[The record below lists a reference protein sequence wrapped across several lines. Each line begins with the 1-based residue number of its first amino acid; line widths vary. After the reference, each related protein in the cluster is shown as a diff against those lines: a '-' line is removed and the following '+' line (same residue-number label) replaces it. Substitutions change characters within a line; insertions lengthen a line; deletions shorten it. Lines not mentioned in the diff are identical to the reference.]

1 MRVFTAGLGTE
12 TNTFS
17 PMPTGIEDFRAHGH
31 YHAGQHPPEIS
42 NYAGPMF
49 AAREHARDAGWTLIE
64 GMVTGA
70 QPGGTT
76 TRETWE
82 QLRDELLTDLRNA
95 MPVDMVL
102 LGLHGAMV
110 ADGVDDCEGELL
122 RCVREVV
129 GPRVVIGAEL
139 DPHAH
144 LSQTMVDQANVLV
157 AYKEYP
163 HTDIYPRAKELVDLC
178 ARTAAGA
185 IHPVAAIADTGM
197 VVPMHT
203 TREPARGFVDR
214 LMAMEGHDGVLS
226 ISAIQGFATG
236 DVPDM
241 GCKMLVYK
249 DADAA
254 GAARLARELADELVA
269 MRDALRV
276 HYLDVD
282 AALDEALAS
291 SEHPVILADR
301 SDNPGSGAAGD
312 STFLLRR
319 LIERG
324 IEDAT
329 LGPLWDPVA
338 VQIAFTAGVGA
349 RLKMR
354 IGGKI
359 SPMSGDP
366 VDADCHVKALVR
378 GHTMTGLAGN
388 PTSVGDSALVD
399 VGGVECVLIS
409 WRAQALNVDLFAGL
423 GCDLASRR
431 IIVVKS
437 AQHFYASFSQV
448 SKRVLYV
455 GAPGS
460 ATPRWHELPYRKVS
474 LPKWPIG

>member
-17 PMPTGIEDFRAHGH
+17 PMPTGIEDFRTHGH
-31 YHAGQHPPEIS
+31 YHAGEHPPEMS
-42 NYAGPMF
+42 SYAGPMF
-49 AAREHARDAGWTLIE
+49 AARERARDEGWTLIE
-64 GMVTGA
+64 GMVAGA

-76 TRETWE
+76 TRAAWE
-82 QLRDELLTDLRNA
+82 QLRDELLGDLERA

-110 ADGVDDCEGELL
+110 ADGVDDCEGDLL
-122 RCVREVV
+122 RRVRAIV
-129 GPRVVIGAEL
+129 GPRVVVGAEL

-144 LSQTMVDQANVLV
+144 LSETMVEQATVLV

-163 HTDIYPRAKELVDLC
+163 HTDIFVRAQELVDLC
-178 ARTAAGA
+178 AKAAAGA
-185 IHPVAAIADTGM
+185 IRPVAAVADTNM

-214 LMAMEGHDGVLS
+214 LMAMEGRDGVLS
-226 ISAIQGFATG
+226 VSAIQGFATG
-236 DVPDM
+236 DVADM
-241 GCKMLVYK
+241 GCKVLVYK
-249 DADAA
+249 DGDDA
-254 GAARLARELADELVA
+254 GAARLARTLADELVS
-269 MRDALRV
+269 MRDALNVR
-276 HYLDVD
+276 YLDID

-291 SEHPVILADR
+291 DVRPVILADR

-312 STFLLRR
+312 STFVLRR

-324 IEDAT
+324 VQGAA

-338 VQIAFTAGVGA
+338 VQIAFTAGENA

-378 GHTMTGLAGN
+378 GLTMTGLAGN
-388 PTSVGDSALVD
+388 PVTVGDSALVE
-399 VGGVECVLIS
+399 VGGVECLLIS
-409 WRAQALNVDLFAGL
+409 LRAQALNTDVFSGI
-423 GCDLASRR
+423 GCDLAGKR
-431 IIVVKS
+431 IVVVKS
-437 AQHFYASFSQV
+437 AQHFYASFSKV

-460 ATPRWHELPYRKVS
+460 ATPKWHELPYRKAR
-474 LPKWPIG
+474 LPKWPIA